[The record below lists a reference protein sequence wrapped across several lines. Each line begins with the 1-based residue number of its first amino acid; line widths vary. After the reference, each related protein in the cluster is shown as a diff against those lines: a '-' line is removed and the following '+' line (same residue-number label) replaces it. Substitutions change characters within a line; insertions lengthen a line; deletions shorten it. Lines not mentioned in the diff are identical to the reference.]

1 MSFDKK
7 NLTACAVAL
16 AAALALTACG
26 GGGGGGDTGTT
37 TPPVAVK
44 PNPKPTA
51 PTMACSAAG
60 IAASNASTAS
70 ATVCMLTSDGEVV
83 IELYANKAPIT
94 VANFLKYVKDGFYS
108 NTVFHRVPRDFVVQG
123 GGFVTGGYEKPA
135 TYGAIALESNNGLS
149 NVRGTIAMAR
159 TSLPNTATSQFFF
172 NTVDNSNCLDYGK
185 VSCDVTG
192 NGYAVFGKVIS
203 GLPTI
208 DAINVEARWVS
219 NAEVPATEV
228 LLYWAQQLK

>member
-7 NLTACAVAL
+7 TLAASVVAL
-16 AAALALTACG
+16 AAALVLSACG
-26 GGGGGGDTGTT
+26 GGGGGSDNGGT

-70 ATVCMLTSDGEVV
+70 STVCMLTSDGEVV
-83 IELYANKAPIT
+83 IELYADKAPIT

-108 NTVFHRVPRDFVVQG
+108 NTLFHRVPRDFVVQG
-123 GGFVTGGYEKPA
+123 GGFTTGGYAKPA
-135 TYGAIALESNNGLS
+135 TYNPIVLESNKGLS

-159 TSLPNTATSQFFF
+159 TDLPNSATSQFFF
-172 NTVDNSNCLDYGK
+172 NTVDNSSCLDFGK
-185 VSCDVTG
+185 LICDSTG